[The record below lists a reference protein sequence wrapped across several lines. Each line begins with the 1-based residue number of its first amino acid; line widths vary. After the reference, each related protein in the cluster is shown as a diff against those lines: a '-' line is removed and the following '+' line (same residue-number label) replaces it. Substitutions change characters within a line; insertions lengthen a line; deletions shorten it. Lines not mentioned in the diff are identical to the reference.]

1 MLRKNKQ
8 FPEPP
13 GEYIVGLN
21 EMSFTDPT
29 RQGLF
34 DFAPDEFREIPILI
48 FYPSDDAQNREPSL
62 YSFKEEAESFK
73 KASKGIVSANN
84 RFMPIPAY
92 RDLPVS
98 ENQERYPVIFF
109 NHGYSSHMMQ
119 NVVLCCDLASQ
130 GYIVVSVGHPYEAS
144 AIRYPDGRIV
154 MADESIGNE
163 FKHAMALN
171 QPTFKT
177 MKKQSYS
184 DEEIRPA
191 AAHFFENFKSTKVW
205 NHIRIWADDNIF
217 IADMLE
223 KLNEQSSGSP
233 FAGKLDLELGFGI
246 TGHSYGGCTA
256 SQVCLDDPRFVCGV
270 NIDAP
275 TYGEYWD
282 RDLQK
287 PFMILGSE
295 LMDLLARPNF
305 LANSNDAYFIIV
317 ESTQH
322 MDFTDMIFY
331 APQLKLLKLLG
342 KRDKTLLRDVLS
354 SYHLAFF
361 ERYLRRKENADMDN
375 LKFEGVRVRSKK
387 AMNPSRNHP
396 TSVSEI

>member
-21 EMSFTDPT
+21 EMSFTDST

-48 FYPSDDAQNREPSL
+48 FYPSDNAQNREPSL

-98 ENQERYPVIFF
+98 ENQERYPVVFF

-154 MADESIGNE
+154 MKKSGLPPHIFSKISNPRKYGNISE
-163 FKHAMALN
+163 FGPM
-171 QPTFKT
+171 T
-177 MKKQSYS
+177 
-184 DEEIRPA
+184 
-191 AAHFFENFKSTKVW
+191 
-205 NHIRIWADDNIF
+205 IF
-217 IADMLE
+217 LSPICW
-223 KLNEQSSGSP
+223 SS
-233 FAGKLDLELGFGI
+233 
-246 TGHSYGGCTA
+246 
-256 SQVCLDDPRFVCGV
+256 
-270 NIDAP
+270 
-275 TYGEYWD
+275 
-282 RDLQK
+282 
-287 PFMILGSE
+287 
-295 LMDLLARPNF
+295 
-305 LANSNDAYFIIV
+305 
-317 ESTQH
+317 
-322 MDFTDMIFY
+322 
-331 APQLKLLKLLG
+331 
-342 KRDKTLLRDVLS
+342 
-354 SYHLAFF
+354 
-361 ERYLRRKENADMDN
+361 
-375 LKFEGVRVRSKK
+375 
-387 AMNPSRNHP
+387 
-396 TSVSEI
+396 